1 MTSDRQHSTTA
12 DSRPIREAM
21 THPMTPLNEPSN
33 EQWDAVVIGSGLGGL
48 TAAACLAG
56 SGLKVLVLER
66 HDIAGGNATVF
77 RRHHDGDEYEFDVG
91 VHYIGECQ
99 DGGLFPSI
107 LNSLGVGDRITFR
120 PFDQDQFDTV
130 ILPGLEVKIPAG
142 WDQYIANVIE
152 AIPED
157 RAAIERCMGTL
168 RDVARQARERY
179 IPGASTP
186 VFDEWAY
193 RSLAELF
200 DACELSPKARAVI
213 DHWSGLYAGPPSRSA
228 VVMHAVIADHYMQGA
243 FYPEGGGQVIAAR
256 LVQAIEAHG
265 GEVRCLSSVAQ
276 VLIENRRVTGVELSD
291 GSVIETDLVVSNA
304 DHIRTVRNL
313 VGREH
318 WDPSTLQF
326 VDEATMTLGLAVAY
340 VVVDVDLTVGR
351 PNTNYHVFAG
361 DDPEAVYAALDDG
374 RLPDGDWA
382 YLAFAS
388 MKDPDNPHLCPPGY
402 TNFQIMTLAPRGYE
416 FWGVDTGPAEGG
428 RYRRDDVYRSRKAE
442 ITERMLDAAE
452 SVLGPFR
459 DHIVHL
465 ETATPLSHER
475 YTHATGGTS
484 YGYLH
489 SPEQSGPNRPS
500 NRTEIDGL
508 WITGANT
515 TSGHGIAGAMTGGV
529 TCAGQILDRRNLLIE
544 VILGAQLIDPA
555 TIPPDPDDFDP
566 MHVSRGAKLRARPTT
581 GARSPQ
587 PA

>member
-1 MTSDRQHSTTA
+1 MQER
-12 DSRPIREAM
+12 
-21 THPMTPLNEPSN
+21 
-33 EQWDAVVIGSGLGGL
+33 WDAVVIGSGLGGL
-48 TAAACLAG
+48 TSAACLAG
-56 SGLKVLVLER
+56 SGLRVLVLER

-77 RRHHDGDEYEFDVG
+77 RRHHEGDEYEFDVG

-99 DGGLFPSI
+99 EGGLFPAI
-107 LNSLGVGDRITFR
+107 LNGLGVGDRVTFR

-142 WDQYIANVIE
+142 WDNYLANVVE

-157 RAAIERCMGTL
+157 RAAIERCLGTL

-179 IPGASTP
+179 LPGAETP

-200 DACELSPKARAVI
+200 DECELSGPARAVI
-213 DHWSGLYAGPPSRSA
+213 DHWNGLYAGPPSQTA

-243 FYPEGGGQVIAAR
+243 FYPEGGGQVIPAR

-265 GEVRCLSSVAQ
+265 GEVRFLTSVAQ
-276 VLIENRRVTGVELSD
+276 VLIEDRRVVGVELAD
-291 GSVIETDLVVSNA
+291 GSVIETDLVISNA
-304 DHIRTVRNL
+304 DHIRTVQNL

-318 WDPSTLQF
+318 WDPATLAF
-326 VDEATMTLGLAVAY
+326 VDDATMTLGLAVAY
-340 VVVDVDLTVGR
+340 VVVDVDLTAGR

-361 DDPEAVYAALDDG
+361 SDPEAVYAALDDG

-388 MKDPDNPHLCPPGY
+388 MKDPDNPHLCPPGH
-402 TNFQIMTLAPRGYE
+402 TNFQIMTLAPRGFD
-416 FWGVDTGPAEGG
+416 FWGIDTGPADGG
-428 RYRRDDVYRSRKAE
+428 RYRRDDVYRARKAE

-459 DHIVHL
+459 EHIVHL
-465 ETATPLSHER
+465 ETATPLSHQR

-484 YGYLH
+484 YGYVH
-489 SPEQSGPNRPS
+489 SPDQSGPNRPS
-500 NRTEIDGL
+500 HRTEIAGL

-515 TSGHGIAGAMTGGV
+515 ASGHGIAGAMTGGV

-544 VILGAQLIDPA
+544 MILGAQLIDPA
-555 TIPPDPDDFDP
+555 TIPADPDDFDP
-566 MHVSRGAKLRARPTT
+566 MHISRGAKLRARRTKPTPSP
-581 GARSPQ
+581 SPQ
-587 PA
+587 FA